1 MFKKM
6 LAEKQ
11 DNWEK
16 YKQEGVERMT
26 ELSEVFS
33 GTKPL
38 TRVAKNGIFSY
49 IFKDVNLRHF
59 YVELG
64 TNSPVPSVD

>member
-1 MFKKM
+1 M
-6 LAEKQ
+6 LVEKQ

-16 YKQEGVERMT
+16 YKLEGVERMT

-38 TRVAKNGIFSY
+38 TRVSKNG
-49 IFKDVNLRHF
+49 
-59 YVELG
+59 ELK
-64 TNSPVPSVD
+64 S